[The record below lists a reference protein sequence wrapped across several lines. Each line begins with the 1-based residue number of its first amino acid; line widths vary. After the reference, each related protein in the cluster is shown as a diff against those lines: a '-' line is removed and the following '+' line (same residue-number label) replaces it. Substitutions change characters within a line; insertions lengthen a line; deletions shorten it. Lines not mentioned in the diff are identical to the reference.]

1 MLSFQNHEYSYA
13 FSFFNCL
20 PSETAV
26 WYDVFVC
33 MLPSTTLVSVTT
45 LKVSTQHNL
54 VREGLYNYTPIV
66 LVCDMPLC
74 LLYYS
79 RLYLGFH
86 WSGFPET
93 PYPFPTNDA
102 SLVAISQYLRL
113 LYLKSNAP
121 DRILASIEGSSWNSY
136 LSLHAHA
143 LQTTQV
149 WIRWI
154 DN

>member
-1 MLSFQNHEYSYA
+1 MLSFQNHEYSYT

-20 PSETAV
+20 PWNCSMVRCICLYVTI
-26 WYDVFVC
+26 YN
-33 MLPSTTLVSVTT
+33 TGVTT

-54 VREGLYNYTPIV
+54 VREGLYNYTLII

-79 RLYLGFH
+79 WLYLGFH
-86 WSGFPET
+86 WSAFPET
-93 PYPFPTNDA
+93 PYPFPTNGA

-121 DRILASIEGSSWNSY
+121 DRILVSIEGFSWNSY
-136 LSLHAHA
+136 LSLHADV

-149 WIRWI
+149 WLQWI